1 MFFCFAPRV
10 TDTVI
15 TQMRCSEH
23 IVSQRHARKDMLW
36 DFTAAG
42 VRMSI
47 LFPTVLYSAVSAYI
61 PGMYLNSY
69 ILHTATGFGN
79 GTVVV
84 YIVVFLAGIMHYI

>member
-1 MFFCFAPRV
+1 
-10 TDTVI
+10 
-15 TQMRCSEH
+15 
-23 IVSQRHARKDMLW
+23 MLW

-84 YIVVFLAGIMHYI
+84 YIVVF